1 MHQVFL
7 YYLFIAQKHL
17 TGILLGAYFWYI
29 GYIIVM
35 FVEWKIETV
44 VAFRF
49 IRPVSNTYQ
58 EQEQQPYAHDMV
70 KL

>member
-1 MHQVFL
+1 M
-7 YYLFIAQKHL
+7 
-17 TGILLGAYFWYI
+17 TNMR
-29 GYIIVM
+29 VM

-49 IRPVSNTYQ
+49 IRPASNTY
-58 EQEQQPYAHDMV
+58 QEQQPYAHDMV